1 MRKNR
6 ATFYRSHN
14 SLIRFWW
21 DTIWLPL
28 LMLFRAM
35 IYSNCTMYTVQNTFL
50 FRIIWNTVYA
60 NEKKNNSSVIF
71 CGLNKF
77 AFELRNWVIFHIC
90 TENIVYSTTRGECRW
105 LHLNSSELAV
115 NGHLVACFG
124 NKSFQI
130 IKMLVEDCSLFFSSF
145 CFFEFGNK
153 SNFCR
158 FKKKMN

>member
-1 MRKNR
+1 MRYN
-6 ATFYRSHN
+6 
-14 SLIRFWW
+14 LIAFV
-21 DTIWLPL
+21 DALSGNDIFELYDVYSPEHIPLPYHL
-28 LMLFRAM
+28 EHGICQR
-35 IYSNCTMYTVQNTFL
+35 
-50 FRIIWNTVYA
+50 
-60 NEKKNNSSVIF
+60 KKNNSSVIF

-105 LHLNSSELAV
+105 LHLNSGELAV

-158 FKKKMN
+158 FKKKWINKNLWIANVC